1 MRRGLLYGG
10 FTLIEILLAVAIL
23 CLITLVVGSSVGL
36 GLRAWDKGEAEV
48 DRSQRARV
56 LVDRLSQQLKSAY
69 PYHVEA
75 DGKKSIAFVGRPASL
90 WFVTTSPNGFKWASY
105 YVKESLLLY
114 GEGVMPEKT
123 VTEKVSGEGEVLDPK
138 ASSVQFGYFS
148 VAEGR
153 WVDTWDS
160 GRTLPGAVRIKA
172 GDYPQFVVSLPMGSR
187 EHEQK

>member
-1 MRRGLLYGG
+1 MRRGRRNGG

-69 PYHVEA
+69 PYQAEA

-90 WFVTTSPNGFKWASY
+90 WFVTVSPRGFKWASY
-105 YVKESLLLY
+105 YVKDGLLLY
-114 GEGVMPEKT
+114 REGVMPDKIAA
-123 VTEKVSGEGEVLDPK
+123 EKVSGEGEVLDPK
-138 ASSVQFGYFS
+138 ASGVQFVYFS
-148 VAEGR
+148 TGEGR
-153 WVDTWDS
+153 WMDSWDS
-160 GRTLPGAVRIKA
+160 ERTLPGAVRIKVA
-172 GDYPQFVVSLPMGSR
+172 DYPRFVVSLPLGSKER
-187 EHEQK
+187 EQK